1 MSPQSEETKKQWGVT
16 GVAIPAGVL
25 IGMGIGFLIHNI
37 AAGLFLGLGGG
48 FLVMFIGMLI
58 LQFKR

>member
-1 MSPQSEETKKQWGVT
+1 MPAQSEETKKQWGIT

-25 IGMGIGFLIHNI
+25 TGMGIGFLIDNI
-37 AAGLFLGLGGG
+37 PAGLFLGLGGG